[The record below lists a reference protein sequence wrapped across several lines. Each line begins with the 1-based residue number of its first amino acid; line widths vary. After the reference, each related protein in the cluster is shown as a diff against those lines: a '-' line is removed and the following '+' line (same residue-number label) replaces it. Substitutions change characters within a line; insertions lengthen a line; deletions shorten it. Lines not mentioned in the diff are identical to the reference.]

1 MSAHGQAAA
10 RVRFDGGLPGA
21 VAVAQDV
28 DVAVVVDVLSFT
40 TTLTVALDAGV
51 TVLPYRWGDRGSA
64 EQYARQHDAL
74 LAVGRFQAAAAQ
86 VSLSP
91 WSIRHAAE
99 PPARLVL
106 PSPNG
111 STIAYELA
119 ASATTC
125 LGACLR
131 NASAVAA
138 WIANQYHLRQATVA
152 LIAAGE
158 RWDDGSLRLA
168 VEDMWGAGAVIA
180 GLQEGG
186 WGDLSPEADA
196 ARAAYQAT
204 SGHEH
209 DALRSCASGQE
220 LIRAGFATDVAI
232 AAETDHSSTVPRLI
246 DGYFRPG

>member
-1 MSAHGQAAA
+1 MSAHRQAAA
-10 RVRFDGGLPGA
+10 RVRFDWGLPGA
-21 VAVAQDV
+21 AAVARDA
-28 DVAVVVDVLSFT
+28 DVAVIVDVLSFT
-40 TTLTVALDAGV
+40 TTLTVALDADV
-51 TVLPYRWGDRGSA
+51 TVLPYRWGDRESA
-64 EQYARQHDAL
+64 EQYARQHHAV
-74 LAVGRFQAAAAQ
+74 LAVSRSQAAVGQ
-86 VSLSP
+86 LSLSP
-91 WSIRHAAE
+91 WSVRHAAE

-138 WIANQYHLRQATVA
+138 WIISQYDPRQTTVA

-158 RWDDGSLRLA
+158 RWDDGSLRPA

-180 GLQEGG
+180 GMQEAH
-186 WGDLSPEADA
+186 WGEVSPEADA
-196 ARAAYQAT
+196 ARAAYEAT
-204 SGHEH
+204 AGHEH
-209 DALRSCASGQE
+209 DVLRNCASGQE

-232 AAETDHSSTVPRLI
+232 AAETDHSSTVPRLV